1 MAVSKMKGLTDIE
14 ANTVWK
20 KLITLCYVLNI
31 NAYGSWPKAIYAAST
46 FGVLGG
52 IEAHAD
58 LESAE
63 KCLELGQPVVCS
75 IDYAK
80 GKLRGAPLASTK
92 GHLVTLIGIEDEQI
106 LVMDPAAPEKSSIA
120 REYDRKE
127 FEDAWLRNRGAG
139 YYFCVTSE

>member
-1 MAVSKMKGLTDIE
+1 MRPTQCGKTDNPLLRPKHKRVWIMAKSDIRGE
-14 ANTVWK
+14 HVR
-20 KLITLCYVLNI
+20 C
-31 NAYGSWPKAIYAAST
+31 S
-46 FGVLGG
+46 GG

-92 GHLVTLIGIEDEQI
+92 GHLVTLIGI
-106 LVMDPAAPEKSSIA
+106 K
-120 REYDRKE
+120 
-127 FEDAWLRNRGAG
+127 
-139 YYFCVTSE
+139 TSRF